1 MQGNGVLVSCG
12 RDGRLLQWDY
22 ATGQLLAK
30 QQLQGQELL
39 CLAVRQDSRQVY
51 VGSSTA
57 QLLSFQV
64 VDRQQCD
71 AAEQSGA
78 DEAVHAPSMV

>member
-1 MQGNGVLVSCG
+1 
-12 RDGRLLQWDY
+12 LQWDY

-51 VGSSTA
+51 AGSSSA

-64 VDRQQCD
+64 VDKQQVEGF
-71 AAEQSGA
+71 EQLGT
-78 DEAVHAPSMV
+78 EEVV